1 MEVKWTRR
9 GLESLD
15 KIAAYIALYTS
26 HAANLHAA
34 RDFVAA
40 IREKSAVLAQHPAIG
55 RAGRLVVDTRE
66 MVVHEN
72 YVMIYRVKADTVQI
86 LRVHH
91 VAQQGLKRI

>member
-15 KIAAYIALYTS
+15 KIAAYIALDS
-26 HAANLHAA
+26 PRAASN
-34 RDFVAA
+34 FVAE
-40 IREKSAVLAQHPAIG
+40 IREKSAVLAQHPSSG

>member
-1 MEVKWTRR
+1 MDVNVKWTKR

-15 KIAAYIALYTS
+15 KIAAYIALDNPR
-26 HAANLHAA
+26 AAH
-34 RDFVAA
+34 DFVAA

-55 RAGRLVVDTRE
+55 RVGRLVENTRE

-86 LRVHH
+86 LRVQH
-91 VAQQGLKRI
+91 VAQHVVKLMK

>member
-1 MEVKWTRR
+1 MVVKWTRR
-9 GLESLD
+9 GLDSLD
-15 KIAAYIALYTS
+15 RIAAYIALDNPR
-26 HAANLHAA
+26 AAHE
-34 RDFVAA
+34 FVAA
-40 IREKSAVLAQHPAIG
+40 IRERSALLASHPAIG

-91 VAQQGLKRI
+91 VAQSAPRIA

>member
-1 MEVKWTRR
+1 MELKWTKR

-15 KIAAYIALYTS
+15 KIAAYIALD
-26 HAANLHAA
+26 NPRAA
-34 RDFVAA
+34 RDFVAT
-40 IREKSAVLAQHPAIG
+40 IREKSTLLSQHPAIG

-72 YVMIYRVKADTVQI
+72 YVMIYRVKANTVQI

-91 VAQQGLKRI
+91 VAQQVLKRT